1 MAGSV
6 VPELLVVVSNEAVGV
21 GLTLRVTAS
30 VLCFARSRMRET
42 AGNKKLIRMAMIAM
56 TISNSIHVKALTR
69 SRSFGWIDAEE
80 VVFDFIGF

>member
-1 MAGSV
+1 
-6 VPELLVVVSNEAVGV
+6 
-21 GLTLRVTAS
+21 
-30 VLCFARSRMRET
+30 MRET